1 MKNMKVLFVCT
12 ANICRSPSAEGVFRK
27 LVANTPLGD
36 SVEIDSAGTHDY
48 HVGAPPD
55 PRAVEHAAKRG
66 YDLQH
71 LRARQISPADFEQF
85 DFVLAMDDANID
97 HLKAMCPTRLSEKI
111 ELLLDYG
118 GPDDHRE
125 VPDPYQG
132 RPRDFERALD
142 LIEAACIGLKAYLLD
157 LHRMRATSTKGGTEP

>member
-1 MKNMKVLFVCT
+1 MKVLFVCT
-12 ANICRSPSAEGVFRK
+12 ANICRSPTAEGVFRK
-27 LVANTPLGD
+27 LVANSPLAD
-36 SVEIDSAGTHDY
+36 SVDIDSAGTHDY

-55 PRAVEHAAKRG
+55 PRAVEHAGKRG

-97 HLKAMCPTRLSEKI
+97 YLRAICPTRLAEKI

-118 GPDDHRE
+118 GPDDQRE

-132 RPRDFERALD
+132 RLRDFERALD
-142 LIEAACIGLKAYLLD
+142 LIEAACSGLKAYLLD
-157 LHRMRATSTKGGTEP
+157 IHQMHATSPKDGTEP

>member
-1 MKNMKVLFVCT
+1 MRVLFVCT
-12 ANICRSPSAEGVFRK
+12 ANICRSPTAEGVLRK
-27 LVANTPLGD
+27 LLANSPLRD

-55 PRAVEHAAKRG
+55 PRAVEHATKRG
-66 YDLQH
+66 YDLEH

-97 HLKAMCPTRLSEKI
+97 YLRAMCPTRLAEKI

-118 GPDDHRE
+118 GPDDQRE

-142 LIEAACIGLKAYLLD
+142 LIEAACVGLKGYLLD
-157 LHRMRATSTKGGTEP
+157 LHRMRATSTNGGTKP

>member
-1 MKNMKVLFVCT
+1 MKVLFVCT
-12 ANICRSPSAEGVFRK
+12 ANICRSPTAEGVFRK
-27 LVANTPLGD
+27 LVANTPLD
-36 SVEIDSAGTHDY
+36 RIEIDSAGTHDY
-48 HVGAPPD
+48 HVGALPD

-71 LRARQISPADFEQF
+71 LRARQISPADFEQY

-97 HLKAMCPTRLSEKI
+97 HLRAMCPTRLSEKI

-118 GPDDHRE
+118 GPDDQRE

-132 RPRDFERALD
+132 RPRDFERVLD
-142 LIEAACIGLKAYLLD
+142 LIEAACIGLKTYLLD
-157 LHRMRATSTKGGTEP
+157 LYRMRAASTQVAKP